1 MPSPTPKVLRYGA
14 TLPVDR
20 IDPLS
25 GSWNE
30 PTSLIYSRPFTVTS
44 DGELVPDLT
53 TGFAVSADG
62 LDVRLPI
69 RTGVRWHDDSP
80 FTPADLAGSLER
92 VAGRPGGPL
101 PAGLTVTDHDDFSV
115 RLRLAAPAPALPHQ
129 LARVAVVRH
138 GRSAADELDRPI
150 GTGPYHLVERTPG
163 IARFRRHEEFHLGA
177 GWFDEVDLIHHAED
191 EDRARAV
198 AAGAVDL
205 AQVKPQHL
213 DLLAGR
219 ATVHRLRT
227 RVWRA
232 LSFNTARPVGADRS
246 VRRALAALIDRDLV
260 VQQALD
266 GFGRPQYWPT
276 PPSSWATPVVR
287 PEHGADAAGRELVLG
302 GWHRTSDGWSKD
314 GQALALTLGH
324 LRTETFRTR
333 ASQALAG
340 TFEAF
345 GIPVT
350 LAPVEWD
357 EYHRIDSEGIETSSY
372 DGMVVGWS
380 GGVDPYDNL
389 AVRYGTGGRYTPA
402 GHTDPEFDA
411 VLDAASNAPDRK
423 TAVELYRRANELS
436 QRDAVMIPLVN
447 PDYLFAARPDLG
459 GFETAEL
466 DSFYEFTAYA
476 HLFRPVTP

>member
-1 MPSPTPKVLRYGA
+1 MPSTSPTVLRYGA

-30 PTSLIYSRPFTVTS
+30 PTSLIYSRPFAVS
-44 DGELVPDLT
+44 AVGELLPDLASGAT
-53 TGFAVSADG
+53 VSADG
-62 LDVRLPI
+62 LEVQLSA

-80 FTPADLAGSLER
+80 FTAADLAGSLQR
-92 VAGRPGGPL
+92 VAGKPGGPL
-101 PAGLTVTDHDDFSV
+101 PAGLTVVDHDNSTV
-115 RLRLAAPAPALPHQ
+115 RLQLTAPAPALPHQ
-129 LARVAVVRH
+129 LARVAVVQT
-138 GRSAADELDRPI
+138 GRPATDELDRPI
-150 GTGPYHLVERTPG
+150 GTGPYRLVERAPG
-163 IARFRRHEEFHLGA
+163 LARFRRHTSFHLGT
-177 GWFDEVDLIHHAED
+177 GFFDALDLIHLAED

-198 AAGAVDL
+198 ADGTVDL

-213 DLLAGR
+213 GLLADR
-219 ATVHRLRT
+219 ATVHRLHT

-232 LSFNTARPVGADRS
+232 LSFNLARPFAADRA
-246 VRRALAALIDRDLV
+246 VRRALAALIDRDVV
-260 VQQALD
+260 VQRALD

-276 PPSSWATPVVR
+276 PPSSWAVPVVR
-287 PEHGADAAGRELVLG
+287 PEHGAAAAERELTGG
-302 GWHRTSDGWSKD
+302 GWSRTPQGWTRN
-314 GQALALTLGH
+314 GQVLELTLGH

-333 ASQALAG
+333 ASQALAD
-340 TFEAF
+340 TFGSF

-357 EYHRIDSEGIETSSY
+357 EYHRIDAEGIETSSY

-411 VLDAASNAPDRK
+411 VLTAAANAPDRQR
-423 TAVELYRRANELS
+423 AVALYRRANELS
-436 QRDAVMIPLVN
+436 QRDAVMVPLVN
-447 PDYLFAARPDLG
+447 PDYLFAARPGLG

-476 HLFRPVTP
+476 HQFRLVSP